1 MPSLRANQAEKAVHP
16 MNFGFNS
23 NVRVGETLYHVQT
36 EDRGPS
42 HPFLDTVVYEAG
54 RVIYKKST
62 SYQDLVALEKTEP
75 DSQKLHEKLA
85 QQHRDV
91 IAELEAGTLPLN
103 LPPNSHPAT
112 RPEPT
117 MDGLDVR
124 LINPKTWFASG
135 QATLE
140 IQLRQRSTGREI
152 GGADIDVFLERGKA
166 RIPCVQAQA
175 DATGRATLTFQMPAT
190 AGEGVSLVIRASDDV
205 LYGELRFLLKAKPR
219 DPALTPASK

>member
-1 MPSLRANQAEKAVHP
+1 

-62 SYQDLVALEKTEP
+62 SYADLVALAKTE
-75 DSQKLHEKLA
+75 SISKQLREQLA

-103 LPPNSHPAT
+103 SLPNSHPVT
-112 RPEPT
+112 KPEPT
-117 MDGLDVR
+117 MDGLDIR

-140 IQLRQRSTGREI
+140 IELRQRSTGRET
-152 GGADIDVFLERGKA
+152 GGADIDVFLEREKV
-166 RIPCVQAQA
+166 RIPCIQARA
-175 DATGRATLTFQMPAT
+175 DATGHATLSFQMPAT
-190 AGEGVSLVIRASDDV
+190 AGEGISLVIRATDGV

-219 DPALTPASK
+219 DPALAPASK

>member
-1 MPSLRANQAEKAVHP
+1 

-23 NVRVGETLYHVQT
+23 NVRTGETVYHVQT

-62 SYQDLVALEKTEP
+62 SYQELVALAKTESI
-75 DSQKLHEKLA
+75 SQKLHELLA
-85 QQHRDV
+85 QQHREV

-103 LPPNSHPAT
+103 SLPNSHPT
-112 RPEPT
+112 TKPEQTP
-117 MDGLDVR
+117 DGLDVH

-140 IQLRQRSTGREI
+140 IEVRQRTTGREI
-152 GGADIDVFLERGKA
+152 GDADIDAFLERGKA
-166 RIPCVQAQA
+166 RIPCVQARV
-175 DATGRATLTFQMPAT
+175 DATGHATLKFEMPAT
-190 AGEGVSLVIRASDDV
+190 AGEGVSLVIRATDGQ

>member
-1 MPSLRANQAEKAVHP
+1 

-23 NVRVGETLYHVQT
+23 NVRAGETLYHVQT

-62 SYQDLVALEKTEP
+62 SYQDLAALAKTESI
-75 DSQKLHEKLA
+75 SQKLREQLA
-85 QQHRDV
+85 QQHREV

-103 LPPNSHPAT
+103 SLPNSHPAAT
-112 RPEPT
+112 QEPT
-117 MDGLDVR
+117 PDGLDVR

-140 IQLRQRSTGREI
+140 IQLRQRSTGTEI
-152 GGADIDVFLERGKA
+152 GGVDLDAFLERGKA
-166 RIPCVQAQA
+166 RIPCVQARA
-175 DATGRATLTFQMPAT
+175 DAMGHANLTFQMPSS
-190 AGEGVSLVIRASDDV
+190 AGEGMSLVIRATDGV
-205 LYGELRFLLKAKPR
+205 LYGELRFLLTAKPR
-219 DPALTPASK
+219 DPAVAPASK